1 MLRRNFWLAWSLG
14 CFLCSA
20 AIGGDWP
27 QILGPGRDGHAV
39 DEKAPVHWSKSLTP
53 AWTLACGEGYA
64 GVAIAEG
71 QVVVF
76 DRVADGERVR
86 LISLAD
92 GTMVWSTPVPTNY
105 AGGINP
111 DRGPRCV
118 PVIEKNS
125 VIVYGASGQLSCLDR
140 KTGKVVWTRDARK
153 EYGADDGYFGA
164 GSSPLV
170 VDSKVIVAVGGKKR
184 GGVVAFRLDN
194 GAMLWESIGAEA
206 SYASPILLKGS
217 SGPSLFVPTRLVAY
231 GMDLEKGKVLYQF
244 PFGQRGPT
252 VNAAT
257 PVLLSDGSVFLTAS
271 YGIGSTLAKPTS
283 SSPSVVYSGE
293 SLLSSQYATPIVYG
307 DMVYGSDGR
316 EDMGSASIKCVDVRN
331 KKVLWTE
338 SGFGI
343 CHLVG
348 FKDHILGVTLDG
360 RVVLFEAKSNAFQ
373 SVTQAQLPAGM
384 YRALPAFSQG
394 TLVVRHSDGPQSEIR
409 AFR

>member
-14 CFLCSA
+14 YFLCSA
-20 AIGGDWP
+20 AIAGDWP
-27 QILGPGRDGHAV
+27 QILGPGRDGHTV
-39 DEKAPVHWSKSLTP
+39 DEKAPVHWTGSLTP
-53 AWTLACGEGYA
+53 AWKLSCGEGYA
-64 GVAIAEG
+64 GVAIADG
-71 QVVVF
+71 QGVVF

-86 LISLAD
+86 LISIAD
-92 GTMVWSTPVPTNY
+92 GKVEWSTPVAAKY
-105 AGGINP
+105 AGGYNP

-118 PVIEKNS
+118 PIIEKNS

-140 KTGKVVWTRDARK
+140 KTGKVLWTRDARK

-206 SYASPILLKGS
+206 SYASPILLKNS
-217 SGPSLFVPTRLVAY
+217 SGTSLFVPTRLVAY
-231 GMDLEKGKVLYQF
+231 GFDLEKGKALYQF

-257 PVLLSDGSVFLTAS
+257 PIVLPDGSVFLTAS
-271 YGIGSTLAKPTS
+271 YNIGSTLAKPTTKGL
-283 SSPSVVYSGE
+283 SVDYSGE
-293 SLLSSQYATPIVYG
+293 SLLSSQYATPIAYG
-307 DMVYGSDGR
+307 DVVYGSDGR
-316 EDMGSASIKCVDVRN
+316 EDMGSASINCVDVRN
-331 KKVLWTE
+331 KKLLWTE
-338 SGFGI
+338 SGYGI
-343 CHLVG
+343 THLIG
-348 FKDHILGVTLDG
+348 FQDKILGVTLDG
-360 RVVLFEAKSNAFQ
+360 RVVLFEVNSKAFQ
-373 SVTQAQLPAGM
+373 ALAQAELPPGM